1 VLSKSS
7 TVSGAVTG
15 LGLAVLLGALAP
27 AYAQTGP
34 QDQGGGPAATSE
46 EAEPAQ
52 APAPEPSPTPSPK
65 PDGFTVGS
73 FVFKPGGRVKLDVIR
88 DFDPAGNEDSFDP
101 RTFPLDGSEGTN
113 SNIHARESRLS
124 LDIRGPV
131 EGKELR
137 MYVETDFY
145 GSGNALR
152 LRHAY
157 GKYGGL
163 IAGQTWSTFVD
174 EDNMPNTIDFESPTA
189 FPSLRQAQARWTFKV
204 GENAA
209 WSLAVEDNKSSIQTP
224 AGVSGKAE
232 YAMPDL
238 ASRFEYDGG
247 RLHLFASAFLGQA
260 RFRPT
265 EGPTDDVTLWGGNLS
280 ARVKTF
286 GRDYIYS
293 QLTFG
298 DGVGRYRSGV
308 TAVPDLN
315 GQLQPVG
322 LTAIM
327 GGYEHFWSDTL
338 TSNVVYSTVST
349 ADEDYYAD
357 TFNKQLDYFAVNLIY
372 WFLKDRAWTGV
383 EYLHGRREVFSGQDV
398 SADRVQ
404 FAIRFNLP
412 S

>member
-1 VLSKSS
+1 MRRTGFVRS
-7 TVSGAVTG
+7 VTRG
-15 LGLAVLLGALAP
+15 LGLAAALLFPIGAAD
-27 AYAQTGP
+27 AQTASAVE
-34 QDQGGGPAATSE
+34 GGPAASP
-46 EAEPAQ
+46 AETDAAPQ
-52 APAPEPSPTPSPK
+52 APVPEVPSPSPSPA
-65 PDGFTVGS
+65 PSGFTVGS
-73 FVFKPGGRVKLDVIR
+73 FVFKPGGRVKLDVLR

-113 SNIHARESRLS
+113 SNIHARETRLS

-131 EGKELR
+131 EGQELR

-204 GENAA
+204 GENASWA
-209 WSLAVEDNKSSIQTP
+209 LAVEDNKSSIQTP
-224 AGVSGKAE
+224 AGISGKAE
-232 YAMPDL
+232 YPMPDL

-247 RLHLFASAFLGQA
+247 RLHLFAAAFLGKA

-293 QLTFG
+293 QFTFG
-298 DGVGRYRSGV
+298 DGVGRYRGGV

-315 GQLQPVG
+315 GELQPVG

-338 TSNVVYSTVST
+338 TSNAVFSRASTP
-349 ADEDYYAD
+349 DEDYYAGYV
-357 TFNKQLDYFAVNLIY
+357 QQAARLRRRQPHLLVPEGPRV
-372 WFLKDRAWTGV
+372 DRRRVPATGAARSSAA
-383 EYLHGRREVFSGQDV
+383 RR
-398 SADRVQ
+398 
-404 FAIRFNLP
+404 
-412 S
+412 